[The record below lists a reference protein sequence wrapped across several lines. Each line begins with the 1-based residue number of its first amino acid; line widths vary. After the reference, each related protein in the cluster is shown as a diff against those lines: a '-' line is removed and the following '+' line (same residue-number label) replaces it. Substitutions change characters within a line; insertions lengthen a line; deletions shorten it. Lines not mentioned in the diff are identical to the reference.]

1 MFVMDERRDVGH
13 KHINRDFSLRS
24 NMCRSK
30 AILQIL
36 QDKQEKGHFSSSV

>member
-30 AILQIL
+30 QIL